1 MATTERCERFA
12 SNRDK
17 AVELFARKGF
27 AQVGMRELAAC
38 LGMSPGSLYHHYPS
52 KRHLLLDILE
62 EFYEELLAALAPL
75 RVRVEGSIGEVIRV
89 HVRLHQQMPKHFC
102 IALRDS
108 GCLATEQQYSVQQ
121 LHTQYEARLMGLL
134 GGRRDG
140 ARPVAPLL
148 NIVHAWF
155 SGQRLE
161 DDATARMMEVALV
174 AALERILAGPSG

>member
-27 AQVGMRELAAC
+27 AQVGMRELADY

-52 KRHLLLDILE
+52 KRHLLLDIIE

-75 RVRVEGSIGEVIRV
+75 RIRVEGSTGEVIHV
-89 HVRLHQQMPKHFC
+89 HARLHQRMPRHFC

-108 GCLATEQQYSVQQ
+108 GCLATEQQHSVQQ

-134 GGRRDG
+134 GRRCDG
-140 ARPVAPLL
+140 GGPVAPLL

-161 DDATARMMEVALV
+161 DDATARLMEAALA
-174 AALERILAGPSG
+174 AALERVLAGPSG